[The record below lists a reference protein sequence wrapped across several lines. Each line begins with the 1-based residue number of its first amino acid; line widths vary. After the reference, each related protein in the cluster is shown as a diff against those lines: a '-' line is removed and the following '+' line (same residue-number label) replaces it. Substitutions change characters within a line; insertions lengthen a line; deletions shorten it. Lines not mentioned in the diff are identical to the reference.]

1 MRGGARQAAMR
12 QEPASGTR
20 ARARVVVYEQP
31 LNERVRTLLRLEML
45 FRRTRHSLARSTP
58 WDSRAAL
65 EGLLEIMAITG
76 RSDLR
81 SEILKELE
89 RLAGVLGELASD
101 PRVDQQR
108 LARVLGEMEA
118 LVDVLRHGNG
128 RFGDALKDNEFL
140 AAVRQRVAIPGGTC
154 GFDVPALQFWLEQ
167 PPELRR
173 GDLEAWLAVFAPV
186 ETAAELILRLI
197 RESAVP
203 TRVVA
208 EGGFFQ
214 RNLEGGRLCQM
225 VRVGLP
231 DGQGLYPEVSGGRHR
246 VTVRFLEHDIRG
258 GRPRQTARDVPF
270 DFTCCTL

>member
-1 MRGGARQAAMR
+1 MQGGAQAAMR
-12 QEPASGTR
+12 REPASDIRT
-20 ARARVVVYEQP
+20 RARVVVYEQP

-45 FRRTRHSLARSTP
+45 FRRTRHSLARPTP
-58 WDSRAAL
+58 WDSRMAL
-65 EGLLEIMAITG
+65 DGLLEIMAIAG

-89 RLAGVLGELASD
+89 RLAAVLGELASD
-101 PRVDQQR
+101 PRVDPQR

-128 RFGDALKDNEFL
+128 RFGEALKENEFL
-140 AAVRQRVAIPGGTC
+140 CAVRQRAAIPGGTC

-167 PPELRR
+167 PAALRR

-203 TRVVA
+203 TRQVA
-208 EGGFFQ
+208 EGGFYQ
-214 RNLEGGRLCQM
+214 RSLEGGRLCQM
-225 VRVGLP
+225 VRIGLGGDQP
-231 DGQGLYPEVSGGRHR
+231 LYPEVSGGRHR
-246 VTVRFLEHDIRG
+246 VTVRFLEHDIRA
-258 GRPRQTARDVPF
+258 GRPRQTTRDVPF
-270 DFTCCTL
+270 DFTCCAI